1 MYNTHHAAKQPQWT
15 RGGDEPPMFDTNY
28 IPTIFMNGDP
38 TEMNNLIKNVP
49 ANLYSTKFT
58 FVGPEEVLVYKVSNV
73 LLLL

>member
-1 MYNTHHAAKQPQWT
+1 
-15 RGGDEPPMFDTNY
+15 MFDSNY

-58 FVGPEEVLVYKVSNV
+58 FVGPEEVLVYKVSDLVFHIADNDI
-73 LLLL
+73 